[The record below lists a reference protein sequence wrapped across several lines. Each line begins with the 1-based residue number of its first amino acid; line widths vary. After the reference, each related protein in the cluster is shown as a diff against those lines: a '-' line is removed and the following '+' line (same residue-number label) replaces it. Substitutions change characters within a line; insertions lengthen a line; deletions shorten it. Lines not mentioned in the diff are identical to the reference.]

1 MFALTGRDGGGD
13 DVTTVHEIDRATNN
27 VTWTWRWR
35 PACEA
40 HARVPAAA
48 RGEYCARASRINH
61 VFASSEAGGTFLY
74 LSARALRLLLS
85 GS

>member
-27 VTWTWRWR
+27 VAWTWRWR

-40 HARVPAAA
+40 RARVVEYRA
-48 RGEYCARASRINH
+48 RRAHLNHSGDGE
-61 VFASSEAGGTFLY
+61 TFPY